1 MERIEYNRIQGVLD
15 EKGKTVYWLQEQLGE
30 TIPNVVRWCKNVSQP
45 SIEVL
50 FDIAKL
56 LDVDVKDLLVS
67 SMVETVK
74 AENESCVR
82 RIIVSRY
89 DYNIQSDKRLLI
101 PFVEVSRSTKVYAQ
115 KQGLLNREGNIV
127 IEPKYDFVVGDCYS
141 EEDLI
146 VMGRYYQEPDNPH
159 IFCHYDIY
167 SGEGELVFGEVQ
179 DFVMSTNRK
188 LVTIFVNTEYEYG
201 WGVASSKNSY
211 LIRPGKYDWISGFHK
226 GYARIKKGKETN
238 GNTDADV
245 LWGIVNEEGLDV
257 IPPTYHNICNFYD
270 KEYDSV
276 KVQKEK
282 DGNYEFISFK
292 ELSSVWRSLSAIARK
307 AKEEREN
314 EILSVKKRIEEQNE
328 EMYWR
333 TYGYSHKEYNGV
345 YSDDVISDAFDGDP
359 SACWNAD

>member
-1 MERIEYNRIQGVLD
+1 MKVIVDIKNYN
-15 EKGKTVYWLQEQLGE
+15 LQE
-30 TIPNVVRWCKNVSQP
+30 
-45 SIEVL
+45 
-50 FDIAKL
+50 
-56 LDVDVKDLLVS
+56 
-67 SMVETVK
+67 
-74 AENESCVR
+74 
-82 RIIVSRY
+82 
-89 DYNIQSDKRLLI
+89 DKRLLI
-101 PFVEVSRSTKVYAQ
+101 PFVEVSRSAKVYAQ

-127 IEPKYDFVVGDCYS
+127 IEHKYDFVVGDCYS

-159 IFCHYDIY
+159 IFSHYDIY

-307 AKEEREN
+307 AKKKERTKYYQ
-314 EILSVKKRIEEQNE
+314 SKKELRNKTRKCTGEHMAIVTKNITVFTV
-328 EMYWR
+328 MM
-333 TYGYSHKEYNGV
+333 S
-345 YSDDVISDAFDGDP
+345 
-359 SACWNAD
+359 